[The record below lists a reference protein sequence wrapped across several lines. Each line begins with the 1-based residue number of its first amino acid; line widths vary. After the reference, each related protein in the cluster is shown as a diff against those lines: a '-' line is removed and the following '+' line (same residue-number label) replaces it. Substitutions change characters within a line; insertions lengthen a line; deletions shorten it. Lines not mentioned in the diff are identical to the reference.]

1 MNDSEIQEEEEKKG
15 ESIKVVL
22 IGNSGVGKTCI
33 SSRYIS
39 DKYMEPEGST
49 VGASYFQKY
58 LEIDGKYLQLDIWD
72 TAGQE
77 KYRSMGKMFYKD
89 AYIVLFVYDIT
100 DRNSFSDLKKVW
112 YEELKRTGEK
122 YTVYAVV
129 GNKSDLYLNEQ
140 VNEDEA
146 RKWADEIDAIFGLVS
161 AKTGDCINALF
172 ENCVKKY
179 LSPDF
184 EVKIISEK
192 KEKEESK
199 SVKIEKKN
207 INNNNNNNNNDNNKK
222 KKKWFFC

>member
-1 MNDSEIQEEEEKKG
+1 MNDLEIQEEEEKKG

-89 AYIVLFVYDIT
+89 AYIVIFVYDIT
-100 DRNSFSDLKKVW
+100 DKKSFLDLKEVW
-112 YEELKRTGEK
+112 YDELKSTGEK
-122 YTVYAVV
+122 NTVYAVV
-129 GNKSDLYLNEQ
+129 GNKSDLYLEEKVDEN
-140 VNEDEA
+140 EA
-146 RKWADEIDAIFGLVS
+146 RKWANEIGAVFGVVS

-172 ENCVKKY
+172 NNVVRKY

-184 EVKIISEK
+184 VARINTEK
-192 KEKEESK
+192 KIKGENKAFEIK
-199 SVKIEKKN
+199 KNEKK
-207 INNNNNNNNNDNNKK
+207 KGK
-222 KKKWFFC
+222 CC

>member
-1 MNDSEIQEEEEKKG
+1 MNDSEIEEEEESKKG
-15 ESIKVVL
+15 ISIKLVL
-22 IGNSGVGKTCI
+22 IGNPGVGKTCI
-33 SSRYIS
+33 SSRYIHQ
-39 DKYMEPEGST
+39 KYMEPEGST
-49 VGASYFQKY
+49 IGASYFQKY
-58 LEIDGKYLQLDIWD
+58 LKIDGKKIQLDIWD

-100 DRNSFSDLKKVW
+100 DHNSFNDLKKVW
-112 YEELKRTGEK
+112 YEELKKTGEK
-122 YTVYAVV
+122 NSVYAVV
-129 GNKSDLYLNEQ
+129 GNKNDLYLNEQ

-146 RKWADEIDAIFGLVS
+146 RKWANEIGAIFGLVS

-184 EVKIISEK
+184 EAQINSEK
-192 KEKEESK
+192 KEKEENK

-207 INNNNNNNNNDNNKK
+207 SNNNNNNKK
-222 KKKWFFC
+222 TRKWYFC